1 MIAVELPPPIWVD
14 TATGLAQLATDL
26 AAQPLIAVDTES
38 NSLHAYR
45 EQVCLIQ
52 FSTPS
57 ADYVLDPLA
66 LSDLSPLAPIFAD
79 PHIEK
84 IFHAAEYDLI
94 CLKRDFG
101 WDVRSLF
108 DTMVAVRA
116 LGWPQN
122 GLASVLETQFGVA
135 LNKRHQRADWAAR
148 PLVPDQIAY
157 ARLDTH
163 YLIPLREKLI
173 EALHATDYLTE
184 AREEFERLCHVNGR
198 TAHPP
203 FDPQNFWYISGA
215 RDLAPH
221 EAATL
226 RELYIYRERTA
237 QRLNRP
243 PFKVMA
249 EATLVEIAKAQ
260 PQTPNDLKPI
270 TGMTERQISR
280 HGQQLIQAVSRGHT
294 ASPPRPLRLEHEDEA
309 VLERY
314 DALRRWRKQRA
325 QERKVESDV
334 IVPREVLLNLAR
346 RAPQTA
352 ADLDHIAGFGPA
364 RRAKYGEEI
373 LKLLKPKSPE

>member
-1 MIAVELPPPIWVD
+1 MTAVELPPPIWVD

-101 WDVRSLF
+101 WEVRSLF

-148 PLVPDQIAY
+148 PLLPDQIAY

-203 FDPQNFWYISGA
+203 FDPQNFWHISGA
-215 RDLAPH
+215 RDLAPR

-243 PFKVMA
+243 SFKVMA

-270 TGMTERQISR
+270 AGMTERQIRNSAD
-280 HGQQLIQAVSRGHT
+280 G
-294 ASPPRPLRLEHEDEA
+294 PR
-309 VLERY
+309 
-314 DALRRWRKQRA
+314 
-325 QERKVESDV
+325 
-334 IVPREVLLNLAR
+334 
-346 RAPQTA
+346 
-352 ADLDHIAGFGPA
+352 
-364 RRAKYGEEI
+364 
-373 LKLLKPKSPE
+373 